1 MFDRDFEVFIIK
13 HVRREGAM
21 YCGIM
26 IALGGCAIA
35 CIVMAFAAVI
45 RFGFGI
51 DAVSTSLKLLALC
64 LFFTGSCYSVQSVV
78 RSKRNVSR
86 EMAEMMNNPECMI
99 PEQYSEEMQAARRAA
114 CRILKHIHG
123 LIISYGVLSFTLWA
137 AMALFIGLAIADR
150 SDFIL
155 MILVAFVML
164 AMALPLTILTIVY
177 MMDLPKAHKY
187 KKEVNYVLMEEQT
200 D

>member
-13 HVRREGAM
+13 NVRRESAV

-45 RFGFGI
+45 RFGFGLE
-51 DAVSTSLKLLALC
+51 AFSTSLKLLALC
-64 LFFTGSCYSVQSVV
+64 LFFTGSCYSILSIV

-86 EMAEMMNNPECMI
+86 EMAEMLDNPECMI

-114 CRILKHIHG
+114 CRTLKHIHG

-137 AMALFIGLAIADR
+137 AMALFIGLAIIDR
-150 SDFIL
+150 SDFTL

-164 AMALPLTILTIVY
+164 AMALPLATLTILY
-177 MMDLPKAHKY
+177 MKDLPKAHKY
-187 KKEVNYVLMEEQT
+187 KKNISYVLMEE
-200 D
+200 